1 MEQSYLSNN
10 NNSFLVSPNTIGN
23 ITFAALNIQISTVVS
38 SIVGDIPIILDVNNN
53 TLCISTILPCPYD
66 NNTITISS
74 PITVIDSNECV
85 IGLQFNSI
93 TTINSLSIVQGINT
107 PQMRVDNN
115 FSSNNAVISS
125 LTVSSINNIPY
136 IQGTTIQNKVTYI
149 TTQTVTY
156 TTNDLTQQGNIYMNI
171 NHDSDPANTVI
182 TVNLPVLPTDNSLD
196 GYVFTFRKLV
206 GGANEASANWTFN
219 GSIIPMNDT
228 LNNLAVNTYS
238 VNNFNITYTIVTY
251 NSVGYY
257 IASI

>member
-38 SIVGDIPIILDVNNN
+38 SIVGDIPTILDVNNN

-66 NNTITISS
+66 NNTVTISS
-74 PITVIDSNECV
+74 PITVIDSNECT

-107 PQMRVDNN
+107 PQMKVDNN
-115 FSSNNAVISS
+115 FSSNTAIISS

-136 IQGTTIQNKVTYI
+136 LQGTSIQNKVTYI
-149 TTQTVTY
+149 TTQSVTY
-156 TTNDLTQQGNIYMNI
+156 TINDLIQQGNIYMNM

-206 GGANEASANWTFN
+206 GGVDEANPNWTFN
-219 GSIIPMNDT
+219 GSIIPINST
-228 LNNLAVNTYS
+228 LNNPAVNTYS

-251 NSVGYY
+251 NSIGYY

>member
-1 MEQSYLSNN
+1 MSQSYLSNN

-107 PQMRVDNN
+107 PQMKVDNN

-149 TTQTVTY
+149 TTPSVNY
-156 TTNDLTQQGNIYMNI
+156 TINNLTQQGNIYMNI
-171 NHDSDPANTVI
+171 NRDNDPSNTVI
-182 TVNLPVLPTDNSLD
+182 TVTLPTLPTDNSLD

-206 GGANEASANWTFN
+206 GGVDETSANWTFN
-219 GSIIPMNDT
+219 GSIIPINST
-228 LNNLAVNTYS
+228 LNNPAVSTYS